1 MKRKQLGFLIVVL
14 LAISIIAHGD
24 SGDEHGAGGV
34 EELIKSWMAN
44 RHIIWLFAI
53 IAVTIYTLGKG
64 ADWLVEEAVTLST
77 RWGVPTTLV
86 GATIVSM
93 GTTMPEAAVSVLAA
107 VKGSPGLAL
116 GNAVGSIICD
126 TGLVLGTAA
135 LIAPLPLNRMIV
147 NRQGWLQLGA
157 GFLLVLA
164 CIPYD
169 SLGTVFSG
177 GGKLP
182 QFMGFVFLVLLVAY
196 MWQSIRWARHQD
208 SETPVEEDVEE
219 ETGTANMFFV
229 VAKLLFAIV
238 VVVASAWILIPAVEE
253 VALRLKVPEPV
264 VAATLVAF
272 GTSLPEFVTAVTA
285 ARKGHGALAVGNVI
299 GADILN
305 VLFVAGASAA
315 VTRDGL
321 AAIPRFFQLTFPMM
335 LFILLVFRVGI
346 FTSGDRLKRPFGFI
360 LLGTYVLV
368 TVLSYI
374 IR

>member
-196 MWQSIRWARHQD
+196 MWQSIRWAPSSRFRDACRGGRRRRDWYCQYVFCGGQTVVCHRGGSCFRMDSYSGCRGSCTEIESAGTCRCGDVGRIWNFSSGICNRGHCRKKRTWRAGCWQRHRCRY
-208 SETPVEEDVEE
+208 P
-219 ETGTANMFFV
+219 
-229 VAKLLFAIV
+229 
-238 VVVASAWILIPAVEE
+238 
-253 VALRLKVPEPV
+253 
-264 VAATLVAF
+264 
-272 GTSLPEFVTAVTA
+272 
-285 ARKGHGALAVGNVI
+285 
-299 GADILN
+299 
-305 VLFVAGASAA
+305 
-315 VTRDGL
+315 
-321 AAIPRFFQLTFPMM
+321 
-335 LFILLVFRVGI
+335 
-346 FTSGDRLKRPFGFI
+346 
-360 LLGTYVLV
+360 
-368 TVLSYI
+368 
-374 IR
+374 